1 MLCFLTLILRKH
13 REAMK
18 HNIAGIEAIKKQIGK
33 EMELNKKLDSFKQRL
48 ADETSSLRREC
59 KYFIV
64 YVCIYV
70 CIFLVI

>member
-1 MLCFLTLILRKH
+1 MFFNIDFKKTQ
-13 REAMK
+13 EAMK